1 MKKVLTAVLFLA
13 CLGAFSASAQ
23 TIESLFTQTRTIQA
37 SGKKIVSEGTFSFT
51 APDQLAMLY
60 TKPDGDYIIIDGPF
74 VRTMTKGTEV
84 NLDTRTN
91 AQARN
96 LSNTLLNCILGKY
109 QQVADDNDGDVSVSE
124 KGGVKTVTIKVRKQ
138 APRGYSGVTIKYR
151 KDGTC
156 TEMTLDEFGGISTHY
171 VLKDIQRK

>member
-1 MKKVLTAVLFLA
+1 
-13 CLGAFSASAQ
+13 
-23 TIESLFTQTRTIQA
+23 
-37 SGKKIVSEGTFSFT
+37 
-51 APDQLAMLY
+51 
-60 TKPDGDYIIIDGPF
+60 
-74 VRTMTKGTEV
+74 MTKGTEV

>member
-1 MKKVLTAVLFLA
+1 MKKILTAILLLA
-13 CLGAFSASAQ
+13 SLTAGAQ
-23 TIESLFTQTRTIQA
+23 TIESTFVQTRTIQA

-91 AQARN
+91 AQAQK
-96 LSNTLLNCILGKY
+96 LSSTLLNCIKGNY
-109 QQVADDNDGDVSVSE
+109 QQVAEDNDGDLSVSE
-124 KGGVKTVTIKVRKQ
+124 KGGVKTVTIKVRKP
-138 APRGYSGVTIKYR
+138 APRGYSGVTVKYR
-151 KDGTC
+151 KDGTP